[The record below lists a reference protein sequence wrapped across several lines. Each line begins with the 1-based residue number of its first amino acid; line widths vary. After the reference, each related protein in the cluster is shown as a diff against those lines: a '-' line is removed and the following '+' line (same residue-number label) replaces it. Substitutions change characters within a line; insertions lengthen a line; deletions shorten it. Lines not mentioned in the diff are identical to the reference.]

1 MMSRVILIT
10 GASGK
15 FGHIFVKHLL
25 ATGHTV
31 IGTASTQVSL
41 DALKEKLDLS
51 SKKFLGIVADLC
63 EERSAQEIIDILQK
77 EKTYPDCLIN
87 AARSLKFLK
96 ADVSGLTARSDFLDE
111 YLLDV
116 VVPYELTMKLRSYSK
131 VLRTVLNIGSQYG
144 IVAANPSLYDHPERE
159 SPIQY
164 SVAKAALSHLTK
176 ELSIRLA
183 KDSIQVN
190 CIAYGGVEGR
200 ADDLFKHRYS
210 KMVPLGRM
218 LFDDE
223 ITWPLDALLSNGSF
237 AMTGQTINFDGGWTI
252 W

>member
-1 MMSRVILIT
+1 MSRVILIT

-15 FGHIFVKHLL
+15 FGLIFVKHLL
-25 ATGHTV
+25 EAGHTV
-31 IGTASTQVSL
+31 IGATSTQESL
-41 DALKEKLDLS
+41 DVLEKRVDFS
-51 SKKFLGIVADLC
+51 SKRFIGIVIDLC
-63 EERSAQEIIDILQK
+63 EERSAQRVIEVLEEQNI
-77 EKTYPDCLIN
+77 YPDCLIN

-96 ADVSGLTARSDFLDE
+96 TDGMGLTARYDFLNE

-116 VVPYELTMKLRSYSK
+116 VIPYELAMKLTSYSQS
-131 VLRTVLNIGSQYG
+131 LRTILNIGSQYG
-144 IVAANPSLYDHPERE
+144 IVAANPHLYDDPDKQ

-176 ELSIRLA
+176 ELAVRLA
-183 KDSIQVN
+183 KDGIQVN

-200 ADDLFKHRYS
+200 VDESFKDRYS
-210 KMVPLGRM
+210 KLTPIGRM

-223 ITWPLDALLSNGSF
+223 ITWPLDALLSDGSM

>member
-1 MMSRVILIT
+1 MSRVILIT

-15 FGHIFVKHLL
+15 FGVIFVKHLL
-25 ATGHTV
+25 EAGHTV
-31 IGTASTQVSL
+31 IGTTSTQASL
-41 DALKEKLDLS
+41 DLLEKNLDLS
-51 SKKFLGIVADLC
+51 SKRFIGIVIDLC
-63 EERSAQEIIDILQK
+63 EERSAQRVIEVLEERNIK
-77 EKTYPDCLIN
+77 PDCLIN

-96 ADVSGLTARSDFLDE
+96 TDGMGLTTRYDFVNE

-116 VVPYELTMKLRSYSK
+116 VIPYELAMKLKSYSK
-131 VLRTVLNIGSQYG
+131 SLRTILNIGSQYG
-144 IVAANPSLYDHPERE
+144 IVAANPHLYDHPETE

-176 ELSIRLA
+176 ELAVRLA
-183 KDSIQVN
+183 KDGIQVN

-200 ADDLFKHRYS
+200 VDELFKDRYS
-210 KMVPLGRM
+210 KMTPIGRM

-223 ITWPLDALLSNGSF
+223 ITWPLDALLSDGSM

>member
-1 MMSRVILIT
+1 MSRVILIT

-15 FGHIFVKHLL
+15 FGLTFVKHLL
-25 ATGHTV
+25 ANGHTV
-31 IGTASTQVSL
+31 IGTTSSQESL
-41 DALKEKLDLS
+41 DSLKEKVDLS
-51 SKKFLGIVADLC
+51 SKRFFGVVTDLC
-63 EERSAQEIIDILQK
+63 EERSAQKIIDILHK
-77 EKTYPDCLIN
+77 EHIHPDCLIN

-96 ADVSGLTARSDFLDE
+96 ADVTGLTARSNFLDE
-111 YLLDV
+111 YLLNV

-131 VLRTVLNIGSQYG
+131 VLRTVINIGSQYG
-144 IVAANPSLYDHPERE
+144 VVATNPHLYDHPEIE

-176 ELSIRLA
+176 ELSVRLA

-200 ADDLFKHRYS
+200 ADDLFKQRYS

-223 ITWPLDALLSNGSF
+223 ITWPLDALLSNGSM